1 MTMHLARGLTTT
13 NTKRRKQAKKP
24 GWEKAQREHDAYL
37 MKMGAHPSQRKGK
50 KFTNAY
56 KRTASLIREG
66 SGVSCSN
73 YIGPIVDKKSANT
86 YTGDFITGIATMHKS
101 NLVPVNKNAK
111 GSDYATMRRN

>member
-13 NTKRRKQAKKP
+13 NTKRRKQNRKP
-24 GWEKAQREHDAYL
+24 GWDKAQKDHDAYL

-56 KRTASLIREG
+56 KRTDSLIREG
-66 SGVSCSN
+66 SGVACSN
-73 YIGPIVDKKSANT
+73 FVGSIVDKKAENT

-101 NLVPVNKNAK
+101 NLVPVNKNTK
-111 GSDYATMRRN
+111 GSDYATMRRG